1 VSDIVLALCE
11 SEGYQFLFSQY
22 RGAAIWN

>member
-11 SEGYQFLFSQY
+11 SEGDQFLFSQY
-22 RGAAIWN
+22 RGAAI